1 MKITLILNRDAG
13 TLRTLD
19 ARAVSEEL
27 AGIFRA
33 EGHDVSVV
41 VATGEDAVA
50 AIKKAAKAEGTGAIV
65 VGGGDGTI
73 SAAAAIA
80 AESGTTLGILPLG
93 TMNFFARSLGVPA
106 EMKAAAVALAKG
118 EVAVVDIARVN
129 GRPFVHTLSLGL
141 HPKMVEEREKLA
153 YSSRYGKILGS
164 VRAFVRVL
172 RGPRRFFV
180 SIETDGKTVVRR
192 TAGVVV
198 SNNPL
203 GKGHIPYADR
213 LDKGVL
219 GLYVTTA
226 RGWAQLVRVTAA
238 AAFGAAE
245 ESPLV
250 EYVETT
256 TADINLGRQRSVP
269 VTLDGELVR
278 LPVPLKVEIVAG
290 GLRVLKPK
298 TEPTAT

>member
-213 LDKGVL
+213 LDKA
-219 GLYVTTA
+219 YSAST
-226 RGWAQLVRVTAA
+226 
-238 AAFGAAE
+238 
-245 ESPLV
+245 
-250 EYVETT
+250 
-256 TADINLGRQRSVP
+256 
-269 VTLDGELVR
+269 
-278 LPVPLKVEIVAG
+278 
-290 GLRVLKPK
+290 
-298 TEPTAT
+298 

>member
-19 ARAVSEEL
+19 AKAIGDEL
-27 AGIFRA
+27 AEIFRA
-33 EGHDVSVV
+33 EGHDVTPVV
-41 VATGEDAVA
+41 TAGNDAVA
-50 AIKKAAKAEGTGAIV
+50 TIEKAAKAKGDAIV

-80 AESGTTLGILPLG
+80 AESGVMLGILPLG
-93 TMNFFARSLGVPA
+93 TMNFFARSLGIPA
-106 EMKAAAVALAKG
+106 EMKAAAEALAKA
-118 EVAVVDIARVN
+118 EVATVDIARVN
-129 GRPFVHTLSLGL
+129 GRTFVHTLALGL
-141 HPKMVEEREKLA
+141 HPKMVAEREKLT
-153 YSSRYGKILGS
+153 YRSRYGKMLGS
-164 VRAFVRVL
+164 ARAFVRVL
-172 RGPRRFFV
+172 RNPRRFFV

-203 GKGHIPYADR
+203 GKGHLPYADT

-226 RGWAQLVRVTAA
+226 HGWAQLVRVTAA

-256 TADINLGRQRSVP
+256 IADIDLGRQSSVP
-269 VTLDGELVR
+269 TTLDGEIVR
-278 LPVPLKVEIVAG
+278 LTGPLKVEIVAG
-290 GLRVLKPK
+290 GLKVLKPK
-298 TEPTAT
+298 AAPK